1 MPTALDNS
9 AATHC
14 CDERAKKQFATPDV
28 PYHYVGSGLNNVY
41 LVGISYYVC
50 PECGKQAAEIPAIK
64 ELHEALGRLIV
75 SKTSP
80 LTGAEVRFLRKRLA
94 KKAVEFAPMVSLTPE
109 YLSSLENS
117 PDSIDPGRDKLV
129 RLIYRALSGDKR
141 LKAVFDK
148 EDDFQRWIT
157 SIHSSGMGER
167 ITASRL
173 RNNQW
178 KVEAESIA
186 A

>member
-1 MPTALDNS
+1 
-9 AATHC
+9 
-14 CDERAKKQFATPDV
+14 
-28 PYHYVGSGLNNVY
+28 
-41 LVGISYYVC
+41 
-50 PECGKQAAEIPAIK
+50 
-64 ELHEALGRLIV
+64 
-75 SKTSP
+75 
-80 LTGAEVRFLRKRLA
+80 LA